1 MHDTA
6 TTTNLHQ
13 LVRLC
18 SVVLLMN
25 GFVTAAAEDLKVVH
39 SEKRPVTIVTLGD
52 SITKGVRTGV
62 TAEETFAALVE
73 KGLLQNGVAARVVN
87 VGIGGERTD
96 QALKRLD
103 QIINLLT
110 EINPPAANPNSPT
123 TESTIGAESGI
134 AADMQPDIVTVMY
147 GTNDSYV
154 DKGHTTTRITVD
166 EYRDNLQ
173 TIVVELL
180 RRGILPVLM
189 TEPRWSQDAAVN
201 GVGENPNVRLEPF
214 VVACRETAAKWR
226 VPLIDHFAA
235 WSDAGNAGTNLHEW
249 TTDGCHPNPIGHQK
263 LAELMLPVLQQAV
276 GPELKIRQKMLAGEA
291 VRVVC
296 FGDSVTGVY
305 YHTGSRRA
313 YTDMLRIALRQA
325 APQASI
331 EMFNA
336 GISGHTTENALARID
351 RDVISHQPDLVTV
364 MFGLNDMT

>member
-73 KGLLQNGVAARVVN
+73 KGLQQNGVAARVVN

-235 WSDAGNAGTNLHEW
+235 WFDAGNAGTNLHEW